1 MPKAF
6 SIALHSGSG
15 RSTTWSKR
23 NIFQAASW
31 KRVFFYAVPEKH
43 FLLSGEGGQV
53 LCMDGWKEAKEWLD
67 GVVFD
72 DPAVSD
78 RVEKILHPDHFKTTG
93 RPSVLKRL
101 EEKKQ
106 TIHRAEKTNTPSKK
120 MTKSDNSLWKHA
132 AKSRIYITGIMTT
145 PKFYGMFDE
154 VRKSGQRMS
163 GKEKRCSQLSIG
175 YILRA
180 KVI

>member
-1 MPKAF
+1 MTKQTKSRIIDAMDAAGYYF
-6 SIALHSGSG
+6 DELE
-15 RSTTWSKR
+15 STDDNLR
-23 NIFQAASW
+23 
-31 KRVFFYAVPEKH
+31 FF
-43 FLLSGEGGQV
+43 GEGGQV
-53 LCMDGWKEAKEWLD
+53 LRMDGWKEAKEWLD

-120 MTKSDNSLWKHA
+120 MTKADNSL
-132 AKSRIYITGIMTT
+132 
-145 PKFYGMFDE
+145 
-154 VRKSGQRMS
+154 
-163 GKEKRCSQLSIG
+163 
-175 YILRA
+175 
-180 KVI
+180 